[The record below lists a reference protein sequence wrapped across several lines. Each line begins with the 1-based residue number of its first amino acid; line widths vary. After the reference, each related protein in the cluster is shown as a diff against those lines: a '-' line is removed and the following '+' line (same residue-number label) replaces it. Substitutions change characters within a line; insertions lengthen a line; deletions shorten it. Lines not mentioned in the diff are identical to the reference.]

1 MYRVSSSHPNPP
13 PLGEGAGRGG
23 RDLCQPYKTVHPTPY
38 ALHPTP
44 YTLRPTPYTLHPMSM
59 QTLTITTSTTTYPVI
74 VAEGALGELA
84 GHLAALGLHGR
95 PWLITDTNVM
105 PLHGSA
111 LLAALRTAGY
121 DAQAIAV
128 PAGEASKSMEV
139 LGQLYDWLI
148 ASGVE
153 RRDVIL
159 ALGGGV
165 IGDLAG
171 FAAASVLRGIAVVQL
186 PTTLLAMVDAAV
198 GGKTGIN
205 HPLGKNLIGAFHQPR
220 LVLADTATLTT
231 LPPREL
237 RAGWAEVIKHGVIR
251 DAELF
256 TELEQLAATVRSG
269 QLAIDARMT
278 AIIRQAVAVKVG
290 VVSRD
295 EREQGER
302 IILNYGHTIAH
313 AVETL
318 SGYGHILHGEAVAI
332 GMHAEARIALALGL
346 CDEALV
352 ERQHALLCAYGLDPT
367 LPPNLD
373 PAALVAATLRDKKVE
388 ARKVRWVLP
397 TAIGSVVVRDDVPE
411 GMVGW

>member
-1 MYRVSSSHPNPP
+1 
-13 PLGEGAGRGG
+13 
-23 RDLCQPYKTVHPTPY
+23 
-38 ALHPTP
+38 
-44 YTLRPTPYTLHPMSM
+44 MSIP
-59 QTLTITTSTTTYPVI
+59 TLTVTTSTTTYPVI
-74 VAEGALGELA
+74 VAEGALSELA
-84 GHLAALGLHGR
+84 GHLAALGLRGR
-95 PWLITDTNVM
+95 PWLITDTHVM
-105 PLHGSA
+105 PIHGSA

-121 DAQAIAV
+121 DAQSIAV

-148 ASGVE
+148 AGGVE

-237 RAGWAEVIKHGVIR
+237 RAGWAEVIKHGVIS
-251 DAELF
+251 DAGLF
-256 TELEQLAATVRSG
+256 AELEQLAATASSS
-269 QLAIDARMT
+269 QPAIDARMT
-278 AIIRQAVAVKVG
+278 ALIRRAVAVKVG

-318 SGYGHILHGEAVAI
+318 SGYGRILHGEAVAM

-367 LPPNLD
+367 LPADLD
-373 PAALVAATLRDKKVE
+373 PAALIAATLRDKKVE

-411 GMVGW
+411 GIVGW